1 MDASTALE
9 LDYLLCDLLQIT
21 MDTLDSYPLSEVIK
35 MREIASP
42 ILHWDEKYVSSSD
55 EEEKNRA
62 KICSDLTKKVSQEYL
77 GRSIT

>member
-42 ILHWDEKYVSSSD
+42 MLHW
-55 EEEKNRA
+55 EE
-62 KICSDLTKKVSQEYL
+62 
-77 GRSIT
+77 

>member
-42 ILHWDEKYVSSSD
+42 MLHWDED
-55 EEEKNRA
+55 NT
-62 KICSDLTKKVSQEYL
+62 LTILRES
-77 GRSIT
+77 

>member
-35 MREIASP
+35 MREISSQM
-42 ILHWDEKYVSSSD
+42 LHWDEKDWRRFD
-55 EEEKNRA
+55 EEM
-62 KICSDLTKKVSQEYL
+62 SQ
-77 GRSIT
+77 RT